1 MEQLKKDIA
10 NLRNKLLTSTS
21 VDGPIEKDI
30 VDLYLKVANIYIT
43 QMTQRHPVLVL
54 DEISKVCSLVFVDMA
69 EVNKKVTDLVS
80 YL

>member
-10 NLRNKLLTSTS
+10 NLRNKLLTSS
-21 VDGPIEKDI
+21 NVDGPIEKDI
-30 VDLYLKVANIYIT
+30 IDLYLKVANIYIT

>member
-1 MEQLKKDIA
+1 MEQLKKDLA
-10 NLRNKLLTSTS
+10 NLRHKLLTSTS

-30 VDLYLKVANIYIT
+30 VELYLKVTNIYIN
-43 QMTQRHPVLVL
+43 QMTQRHSVLVL
-54 DEISKVCSLVFVDMA
+54 DEIAKVCSLVFVDMA